1 MSQFLKAIGSLII
14 LAALIVGT
22 GVAVKVGLSWLFE
35 GVDPGVSTAIV
46 AAVTTIVVSVGGV
59 VLGRYLER
67 RQQVEV
73 EIRERKIPVYDS
85 MTTQLLDGVFSGK
98 DGNTEVLET
107 LFRDVTPKLVTWA
120 SDDVIRAW
128 TKFRK
133 FAIRNSGENIE
144 LMFLFEEILKA
155 VRQDLGH
162 KSNNLEK
169 GDLLGLFIN
178 DIDDFLPR

>member
-1 MSQFLKAIGSLII
+1 LDA
-14 LAALIVGT
+14 
-22 GVAVKVGLSWLFE
+22 
-35 GVDPGVSTAIV
+35 
-46 AAVTTIVVSVGGV
+46 
-59 VLGRYLER
+59 
-67 RQQVEV
+67 
-73 EIRERKIPVYDS
+73 
-85 MTTQLLDGVFSGK
+85 TTQLLDGVFSGK
-98 DGNTEVLET
+98 DGNTEIFET